1 MIGKTL
7 KPLYFLGV
15 LVLLI
20 SLACGVGG
28 SQTQGTQPPAVTS
41 APVEATEAPVA
52 TQPPTQ
58 APSPTEA
65 PVETKP
71 VEASTGAV
79 NSLQDV
85 KSAVIQ
91 IESQGTFV
99 DPEVGVVLN
108 GAGRGSGFIIDPSGI
123 AVTNNHVVGGAALLK
138 VWVGGESE
146 PRNAKVLGVSECSD
160 LAVIDIEGN
169 GYPYLE
175 WYQGPVD
182 VGMEMYV
189 AGFPLGDPEYSLTKG
204 IISKAKAD
212 GETSWASVDSVLEY
226 DATSNP
232 GNSGGPV
239 ITPDGKVL
247 AVHYAGDASSRQ
259 AFGISKDVATKIL
272 NQLESG
278 NSVDSIGVNGQAV
291 STEDGSLTGIW
302 VSSVQSGSPAD
313 KAGIKPADVITMMEN
328 LVLATDGTMSQY
340 CDILR
345 SHSPGD
351 TLGLEVVRWPTG
363 ELLSGQL
370 NGREL
375 AVTGSFDSG
384 QTSTGS
390 TGTTTG
396 STYYNPSATASGDS
410 FIETE
415 FDDTEGWYV
424 FTVPESDKYEAS
436 YQNSRVYLQVDQ
448 ADTTAYMVYN
458 DFVPADVRVDTSAE
472 TVFGTNRNNISLVC
486 RATDAGWYEFSMN
499 SGGLW
504 FIWKYDNGQYT
515 ELTRGASKAI
525 NMQKAAN
532 ELTATC
538 IGTELTFYVNQTK
551 MGSVRDNRFKDA
563 GQVGISVSTFDI
575 PNVGVE
581 FDWFVASVP

>member
-20 SLACGVGG
+20 SLACGIGG
-28 SQTQGTQPPAVTS
+28 STPTQAPEAPAT
-41 APVEATEAPVA
+41 TEAPVA

-58 APSPTEA
+58 APPPTEA
-65 PVETKP
+65 PSEVPPT
-71 VEASTGAV
+71 EATSGAV
-79 NSLQDV
+79 SKLSDV
-85 KSAVIQ
+85 KNAVIQ

-160 LAVIDIEGN
+160 LAVIDIEGD
-169 GYPYLE
+169 GYPYLD
-175 WYQGPVD
+175 WYQGPID
-182 VGMEMYV
+182 VGMDMYI
-189 AGFPLGDPEYSLTKG
+189 AGFPLGDPEYSLTQG

-247 AVHYAGDASSRQ
+247 AVHYAGDDSARQ
-259 AFGISKDVATKIL
+259 AFGISRDVATKIL
-272 NQLESG
+272 DQLESG

-313 KAGIKPADVITMMEN
+313 KAGVEPADVITMMEN

-375 AVTGSFDSG
+375 VVTGSFDSG
-384 QTSTGS
+384 QGSTGS

-396 STYYNPSATASGDS
+396 STYYNPQATESGDTYLS
-410 FIETE
+410 TE
-415 FDDTEGWYV
+415 FDDTEGWSV
-424 FTVPESDKYEAS
+424 FTVPVTDQYEAT
-436 YQNSRVYLQVDQ
+436 YQNSRVYLQVNQ
-448 ADTTAYMVYN
+448 ADTTAYMVY
-458 DFVPADVRVDTSAE
+458 DEFVPADVRVDTSAE
-472 TVFGTNRNNISLVC
+472 TIVGTNRNNISLVC
-486 RATDAGWYEFSMN
+486 RATDQGWYEFSMN

-504 FIWKYDNGQYT
+504 YIWKYDNGKYT

-525 NMQKAAN
+525 NMQKASN

-538 IGTELTFYVNQTK
+538 IGTELTFFVNQTK